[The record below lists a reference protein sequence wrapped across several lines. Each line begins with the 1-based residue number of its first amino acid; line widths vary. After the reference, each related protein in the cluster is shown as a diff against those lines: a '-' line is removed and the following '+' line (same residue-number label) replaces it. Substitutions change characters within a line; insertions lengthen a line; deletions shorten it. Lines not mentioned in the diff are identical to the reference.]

1 VAVASLILPG
11 LGQFINKQVIKGLI
25 WLAIP
30 ILLLA
35 VELSTSHWDR
45 WLNLETHMVTLP
57 LPPASTPPLAE
68 TGVTSGAVV
77 TSSSTAGAHEATKA
91 AETSPAV
98 AKHPVEKRVLPP
110 KKIAPQAHTL
120 GAMEEESSSSSNAD
134 LYGDASSSK
143 SSSGTTTDMYGDVI
157 PAKPKAPAK
166 KAKPVESKTQEA
178 KASESKTT
186 SGSSSDDLYGPTST
200 PAKKAGSGETST
212 TTTSSGSSDLYG
224 STSST
229 PSSSSGTSSSTAGSG
244 LSATS
249 AAAAQALF
257 VQHYTYPNYAYQQG
271 KPTYV
276 FRDFGGFFTKGLWGL
291 GSLGALVI
299 GDQYAGKKIAL
310 FDQVSDWLTA
320 DNSVNLMGNGL
331 IAVIILLIMAFL
343 WVLGVADA
351 YQSRVEM
358 IKTGKVET
366 FTKFIQRVWHTLF
379 SYIVSAPAFVA
390 ILFFTVIPF
399 VFTFILAFTN
409 YTYKVHLGQ
418 GLVQWVGFHTFT
430 FLALDPAWLLIFG
443 QIFAWTVFWALMS
456 SFTVFALGFINA
468 MVVES
473 PLVKGRKIWRALLIL
488 PWALPQ
494 LIVLMVFKNVFDTAG
509 LANQL
514 LFATHL
520 MGPVTNFLSA
530 IGLEGHPDQPIFWFT
545 QFYNGNLAKFVVVMV
560 NLWFGAPYHMM
571 MIIGILSA
579 IPKDMYEAAE
589 VDGANGFQR
598 FRSITMPM
606 VLSATVPALIMTF
619 SFNFNNFGAVYFLTG
634 GGPAW
639 NPAQIPDSMKI
650 IASALPGQTDILISW
665 IYKLSFTKGF
675 EQFNVAAVYSIII
688 FLIVGGFSVFNMVR
702 SKSFSEEGNE

>member
-1 VAVASLILPG
+1 MEKESAAS
-11 LGQFINKQVIKGLI
+11 
-25 WLAIP
+25 
-30 ILLLA
+30 
-35 VELSTSHWDR
+35 SD
-45 WLNLETHMVTLP
+45 
-57 LPPASTPPLAE
+57 
-68 TGVTSGAVV
+68 
-77 TSSSTAGAHEATKA
+77 
-91 AETSPAV
+91 
-98 AKHPVEKRVLPP
+98 
-110 KKIAPQAHTL
+110 
-120 GAMEEESSSSSNAD
+120 AD

-143 SSSGTTTDMYGDVI
+143 AGSGTTTDIYGDVI
-157 PAKPKAPAK
+157 PAKPKAP
-166 KAKPVESKTQEA
+166 KAKPAESPA
-178 KASESKTT
+178 KAQASESKAST
-186 SGSSSDDLYGPTST
+186 SSSADDLYGPSST
-200 PAKKAGSGETST
+200 PAKKNTSAT
-212 TTTSSGSSDLYG
+212 ASPAPSSSASDLYG
-224 STSST
+224 SS
-229 PSSSSGTSSSTAGSG
+229 SSSTAEAGSQTASTG

-257 VQHYTYPNYAYQQG
+257 IQHYTYPNYAYQQG

-299 GDQYAGKKIAL
+299 GDQYSGKKIVL

-331 IAVIILLIMAFL
+331 IAVIILLIAALL
-343 WVLGVADA
+343 WILGIADA
-351 YQSRVEM
+351 YQSRIEI
-358 IKTGKVET
+358 IKTGKIEP

-399 VFTFILAFTN
+399 VFTFLLAFTD

-418 GLVQWVGFHTFT
+418 GLVHWVGFHTFT
-430 FLALDPAWLLIFG
+430 FLALDPAWILIFG

-473 PLVKGRKIWRALLIL
+473 PLVKGRKIWRAVLIL

-520 MGPVTNFLSA
+520 MGPVTNFLAA

-598 FRSITMPM
+598 FRSITLPM

-639 NPAQIPDSMKI
+639 NPSQIPDSMKI
-650 IASALPGQTDILISW
+650 ISSALPGQTDILISW